1 MTNMN
6 EVIAQNISN
15 RLSQMGRKQTE
26 LAESLNL
33 PKQTVSKMLTGTRM
47 ISAPELSLIA
57 AFCNTT
63 MESLVA
69 VPADFQ
75 NINPLKVFMGEVKTP
90 EGKKGIETADE
101 LINLYLFHSKYQ
113 SKEFKENCSKEWSDE
128 YTA

>member
-6 EVIAQNISN
+6 EVIAQKIGNC
-15 RLSQMGRKQTE
+15 LSQMGKKQTE

-33 PKQTVSKMLTGTRM
+33 PKQTVSKMLNGTRM
-47 ISAPELSLIA
+47 ISATELSLIA

-75 NINPLKVFMGEVKTP
+75 NMNPLKVFMGEIKTP

-101 LINLYLFHSKYQ
+101 LMNLYLFHSKYR